1 MIVLD
6 TIKAGVLLLA
16 AAIIEVSILSWL
28 EIADAHPELAL
39 VLLVCIALL
48 RGPIFGACAG
58 FWVGLALDT
67 ASLEAL
73 GVTSLL
79 LTLAGYWCGRLGE
92 VTTRSSAQP
101 PLVAVAVAIL
111 GVGVGSAILHF
122 MLGQTVPV
130 SHFFVGVLLPA
141 LALNLLLA
149 YPVYRLARALFPPPA
164 RERRLEVSEGV

>member
-1 MIVLD
+1 MIVFD
-6 TIKAGVLLLA
+6 TVKAGVLLLA
-16 AAIIEVSILSWL
+16 AALIEVSILSWL

-39 VLLVCIALL
+39 VALVCVALL

-58 FWVGLALDT
+58 FWAGLVLDT

-92 VTTRSSAQP
+92 VTTRASAQP
-101 PLVAVAVAIL
+101 PLVAVGLTTLA
-111 GVGVGSAILHF
+111 VGVGSAILHF
-122 MLGQTVPV
+122 MLGQTVPF
-130 SHFFVGVLLPA
+130 SDLFAGVLLPA
-141 LALNLLLA
+141 LALNLLLT

-164 RERRLEVSEGV
+164 RERRLEVSANG